1 VTGGMGFIGSAIVK
15 QLLKD
20 SKHKIIVVDS
30 LTYAGNMK
38 NLQQEISEIEFFK
51 SDIRNRFEMDEIF
64 SNRPIELVIN
74 CAGESHV
81 DRSIKSARL
90 FLETNI
96 LGTQILLDA
105 AIKFKTARF
114 LQISTDE
121 VYGSVTHG
129 AANEKAFINPSSAY
143 SASKAS
149 AEHLVNAAY
158 RTFGINTG
166 IVRCSNNFG
175 PRQHPEKLIPLI
187 INRLLHGEK
196 VPLYGS
202 GLNVRE
208 WIYVEDC
215 AEAISLIAFCGKPN
229 HIYNVSS
236 GFYLSNLE
244 ITKLLLE
251 KFNKGDEFISFI
263 EDRKGHD
270 FRYAIDSSKI
280 RKELNW
286 NPKTQFEIGLNLT
299 LDWYL
304 DNLQVFK

>member
-1 VTGGMGFIGSAIVK
+1 
-15 QLLKD
+15 
-20 SKHKIIVVDS
+20 VDS
-30 LTYAGNMK
+30 LTYAGNLK
-38 NLQQEISEIEFFK
+38 NLQQEISEIEFLK
-51 SDIRNRFEMDEIF
+51 IDIRDKFEIEDIF
-64 SNRPIELVIN
+64 SNRPIDLVIN

-81 DRSIKSARL
+81 DRSIRSAEL

-105 AIKFKTARF
+105 AIKFKTSRF

-129 AANEKAFINPSSAY
+129 AVSEKAFINPSSAY
-143 SASKAS
+143 SASKAA

-187 INRLLHGEK
+187 INKLLQGEK

-202 GLNVRE
+202 GLNIRE

-215 AEAISLIAFCGKPN
+215 AEAIQLVAFLGKPN

-236 GFYLSNLE
+236 GFYLSNIELV
-244 ITKLLLE
+244 KLLLK
-251 KFNKGDEFISFI
+251 KFDKDEESITFI

-280 RKELNW
+280 RNELNW
-286 NPKTQFEIGLNLT
+286 NPKTQFEIGLDLT
-299 LDWYL
+299 VNWYL
-304 DNLQVFK
+304 DNLKV